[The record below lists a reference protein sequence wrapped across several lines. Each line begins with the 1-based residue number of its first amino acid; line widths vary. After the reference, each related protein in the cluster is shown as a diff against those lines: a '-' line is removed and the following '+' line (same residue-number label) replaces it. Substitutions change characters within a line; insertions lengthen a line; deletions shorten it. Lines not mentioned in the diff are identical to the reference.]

1 MIEYFNAYLK
11 MEQQQKIDKY
21 RILNEHVVK
30 GQVLFT
36 GSSLMEQFP
45 VNELLMSE
53 QMNVIIYN
61 RGVGG
66 FTTDDMLQNLD
77 VQLFDTE
84 PSKIF
89 INIGTND
96 ISYSGVPFED
106 VLSHMIH
113 NYEEILRQIKSRL
126 PESSVYMMA
135 YYPVNEVDKVPEG
148 EWGKDLFVNRNNRN
162 LPTANA
168 AVQKLSEKY
177 GYCYIDVNAGLTDEY
192 GRLKKEFT
200 VEGVHMY
207 ANAYRIIFEN
217 LKPYLK

>member
-30 GQVLFT
+30 GQILFT

-45 VNELLMSE
+45 VNELLMTE
-53 QMNVIIYN
+53 QMDIIIYN

-77 VQLFDTE
+77 VQLFDTK

-96 ISYSGVPFED
+96 ISFSGAFED
-106 VLSHMIH
+106 VLSHMII

-126 PESSVYMMA
+126 PDSSVYMMA

-148 EWGKDLFVNRNNRN
+148 EWGKELFINRNNRN
-162 LPTANA
+162 IPIANA
-168 AVQKLSEKY
+168 AIQRLSEKY
-177 GYCYIDVNAGLTDEY
+177 DCRYIDVNTGLTDEY

>member
-30 GQVLFT
+30 GQILFT

-53 QMNVIIYN
+53 QMDVIIYN

-177 GYCYIDVNAGLTDEY
+177 GCRYIDVNAGLTDEY

>member
-53 QMNVIIYN
+53 QMDVIIYN

-77 VQLFDTE
+77 VQLFDTK

-96 ISYSGVPFED
+96 IAYSGAPFED

-126 PESSVYMMA
+126 PESSIYMMA

-162 LPTANA
+162 LPIANA
-168 AVQKLSEKY
+168 AIQKLSEKY
-177 GYCYIDVNAGLTDEY
+177 GCRYIDVNDGLTDEY

-207 ANAYRIIFEN
+207 ANAYRIILEN